1 MTELIHLKGMTWDHS
16 RGFDPMVATA
26 AAFSQAHPNVQISW
40 EKRSLQ
46 AFADRP
52 IEEMAKA
59 YDLMVIDHPHVGQ
72 VADSGELLALDTMGR
87 EEELAELAHH
97 SVGASHPSYEFG
109 GHQWA
114 LAIDAA
120 TPVAAYRADQMDNA
134 PRRWDEVI
142 DLARKGKI
150 AFALIPINALMT
162 FMGLAR
168 NMEVAVAQD
177 PDVFIDRVNGAHVLD
192 LMTEV
197 VALMDPK
204 CLTLDPIGVLDWM
217 GRTKDGPAYSPF
229 GYGYTNYS
237 REGYCRF
244 PITFADAP
252 GLGENGPRGTV
263 LGGTG
268 IAVSSSCRHREI
280 ATAYAFWIAGADCQK
295 GLFFESGGQP
305 GHAAAWEDD
314 ACNLA
319 IRDFFRN
326 TRKTLETSWLRPR
339 YDGYMG
345 FQDVAGDI
353 VHACLRGDIDQTA
366 TLDQLQAAYLES
378 RK

>member
-1 MTELIHLKGMTWDHS
+1 MAEPVLLKGMTWDHS

-26 AAFSQAHPNVQISW
+26 AAYAEKHPNVRITW

-52 IEEMAKA
+52 IEEMAGA

-72 VADSGELLALDTMGR
+72 VAGSGELLALDTAGR
-87 EEELAELAHH
+87 AADLAELARN
-97 SVGASHPSYEFG
+97 SVGASHRSYEFG

-120 TPVAAYRADQMDNA
+120 TPVAAYRADQLDKA
-134 PRRWDEVI
+134 PTRWDEVR
-142 DLARKGKI
+142 DLARQGRV
-150 AFALIPINALMT
+150 AFALKPINALMT
-162 FMGLAR
+162 FFGLAR
-168 NMEVAVAQD
+168 NMGMKVAENPEELIIRQEGAQ
-177 PDVFIDRVNGAHVLD
+177 VLG
-192 LMTEV
+192 LMREI
-197 VALMDPK
+197 AGLMDPG
-204 CLTLDPIGVLDWM
+204 CLTMDPIAVLEWM
-217 GRTKDGPAYSPF
+217 GRKVDGPVYAPF

-244 PITFADAP
+244 PVTFADAP
-252 GLGENGPRGTV
+252 GVDDNGPRGTV

-268 IAVSSSCRHREI
+268 IAVSSSCKHPE
-280 ATAYAFWIAGADCQK
+280 TASDYAFWIAGATCQR

-314 ACNLA
+314 ACNA
-319 IRDFFRN
+319 ASRNFFRN
-326 TRKTLETSWLRPR
+326 TRATLETAWLRPR

-353 VHACLRGDIDQTA
+353 VHAFLHDDISSDMA
-366 TLDQLQAAYLES
+366 LDRLQARYLES
-378 RK
+378 RA